1 MAEWLVEQGIGEER
15 AILVEHGDVL
25 AARLRWPGGLEA
37 GQVEDARLIARTA
50 NSRRGTARFANGM
63 EALVDGLPHDVSEGQ
78 TLRLVVTRAA
88 MAERGRLK
96 RAQARPTQNAPRA
109 APSLAQELGARVVQ
123 RFAPGLWEDLFA
135 DACTGEC
142 AFSGGA
148 LSITATPAMTLVDID
163 GTLPPRDLALAA
175 VQPLA
180 RALARLDLAGSIGID
195 FPTLPDKNDRKQ
207 VDGALERALG
217 DWPHERT
224 SMNGFGFV
232 QIVARLARPSLLHLC
247 ARDPAGAAARFL
259 LRQAEQVDRPGTL
272 LLTCDPA
279 THTALRPAWLEE
291 LSRRSGREI
300 RVAIDQGLAMGG
312 GFAQAV
318 TS

>member
-1 MAEWLVEQGIGEER
+1 MAEWLAEQGIGEER
-15 AILVEHGDVL
+15 AILLEGGEVL

-37 GQVEDARLIARTA
+37 GLVEDARLIARTA
-50 NSRRGTARFANGM
+50 NSRRGTARFANG
-63 EALVDGLPHDVSEGQ
+63 EDALVDGLPHEASEGANF
-78 TLRLVVTRAA
+78 RLAVTRAA

-96 RAQARPTQNAPRA
+96 RAQARPTQDALRP
-109 APSLAQELGARVVQ
+109 APSLAQDLGARVVR
-123 RFAPGLWEDLFA
+123 RFAPGLWEDLFG
-135 DACTGEC
+135 DACSGEI

-148 LSITATPAMTLVDID
+148 LSITPTPAMTLVDID

-175 VQPLA
+175 IQPLA
-180 RALARLDLAGSIGID
+180 QALARLDLAGSIGID
-195 FPTLPDKNDRKQ
+195 FPTLTDKNDRKQ

-232 QIVARLARPSLLHLC
+232 QIVARLSRPSLLHLR

-272 LLTCDPA
+272 LLTCHPA
-279 THTALRPAWLEE
+279 VEAALRPAWLDE
-291 LSRRSGREI
+291 LARRSGREI
-300 RVAIDQGLAMGG
+300 KVKTDQGLAVDG

-318 TS
+318 AS